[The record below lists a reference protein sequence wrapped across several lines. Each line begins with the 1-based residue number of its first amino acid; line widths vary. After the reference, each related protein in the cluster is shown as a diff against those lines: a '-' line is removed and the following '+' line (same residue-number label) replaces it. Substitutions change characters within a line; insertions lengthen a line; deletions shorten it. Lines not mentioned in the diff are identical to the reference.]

1 MDRPAE
7 TPNERPPLTSSALFS
22 PLTLRGMELSH
33 RGWVSPMCQYSADP
47 LTAPGVPNDW
57 HLMHLGSFAVG
68 GAALVMTE
76 ATAVNHR
83 GRISPRDTGLYNDE
97 QVEAWRRIT
106 RFIHT
111 HGAAGAKAGVQLAH
125 AGRKASAY
133 WPFSGQTGSVPPAEG
148 GWQTLGPTTEAFG
161 TLEAPAAMTAEDIA
175 GVIRDFADAA
185 SRAVE
190 AGFDTM
196 EIHGAHGYLLHQ
208 FRSPL
213 VNTRADEWGRDEA
226 GRDKLTLDVIDAV
239 RSRVPD
245 NFPVLLRISA
255 SDWAEGGV
263 DIDDS
268 IRLARKVKSHG
279 VDLVDVSSGGAVAN
293 ARMRVGP
300 GYQTGFA
307 AQIRREANIA
317 VGAVGLIGSADQ
329 AEHIVATGQ
338 ADGVLIARAALRDP
352 HWWQRAAHAL
362 GQPVPWAPQYERA
375 APRGSF

>member
-1 MDRPAE
+1 
-7 TPNERPPLTSSALFS
+7 
-22 PLTLRGMELSH
+22 
-33 RGWVSPMCQYSADP
+33 MCQYSADP
-47 LTAPGVPNDW
+47 ATAPGVPNDW
-57 HLMHLGSFAVG
+57 HLAHLGSFAVG

-76 ATAVNHR
+76 ATAVNPV
-83 GRISPRDTGLYNDE
+83 GMISPRDTGLYNDE
-97 QVEAWRRIT
+97 QVDAWRRIT

-133 WPFSGQTGSVPPAEG
+133 WPFSGQSGSVAASDG
-148 GWQTLGPTTEAFG
+148 GWQTVGPTTAAFG
-161 TLEAPAAMTAEDIA
+161 TLAPPQAMTASDIA
-175 GVIRDFADAA
+175 GVVRDFADAA

-190 AGFDTM
+190 AGFDTI
-196 EIHGAHGYLLHQ
+196 EIHAAHGYLLHQ

-213 VNTRADEWGRDEA
+213 VNTRTDDWGGDEA
-226 GRDKLTLDVIDAV
+226 GRARLTLDVIDAV

-245 NFPVLLRISA
+245 DFPVLLRISA
-255 SDWAEGGV
+255 SDWADGGV

-268 IRLARKVKSHG
+268 VRLARKVKERG
-279 VDLVDVSSGGAVAN
+279 VDLIDVSSGGAVAD
-293 ARMRVGP
+293 ARMRIGP

-307 AQIRREANIA
+307 ARIRAEAKIP

-329 AEHIVATGQ
+329 AEHIIATGQ

-362 GQPVPWAPQYERA
+362 DQPVSWAPQYERA